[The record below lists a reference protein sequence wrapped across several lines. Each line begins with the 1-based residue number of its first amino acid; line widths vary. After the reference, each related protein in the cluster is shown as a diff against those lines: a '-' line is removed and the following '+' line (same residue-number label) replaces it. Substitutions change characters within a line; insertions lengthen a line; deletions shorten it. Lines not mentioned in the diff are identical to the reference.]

1 MTLEAKL
8 KELEVYEKALLT
20 YYPNLTQFERLQ
32 VSVSLMGCN
41 TKEEAQRYLTK
52 L

>member
-1 MTLEAKL
+1 MTLEEKL

-20 YYPNLTQFERLQ
+20 YYPNFTEFERVQ
-32 VSVSLMGCN
+32 IAVSLMGCN
-41 TKEEAQRYLTK
+41 TKEEVQRYLTK

>member
-20 YYPNLTQFERLQ
+20 YYPSLTQFERLQ
-32 VSVSLMGCN
+32 VSVSLMGCS
-41 TKEEAQRYLTK
+41 TKEEVQRYLTK
-52 L
+52 V

>member
-20 YYPNLTQFERLQ
+20 YYPSLTQFERLQ

-41 TKEEAQRYLTK
+41 TKEEVQRYLTK